1 MKQTKTEGIQLEL
14 VFTSDRES
22 SGHSTTGNIGNVSG
36 GSKGADLISMLERR
50 RALTSNWME
59 EIVSYENL
67 TKAYRRVISN
77 GGSSG
82 VDGMETEELKDWL
95 RGNLPELRRKLL
107 SGEYEPKEV
116 RQVEIPKSSGGTRIL
131 GIPTVIDR
139 LIQQAIH
146 QKLSPLYEEQFSEN
160 SYGFRPSR
168 NAWQAITKASE
179 YVSDGFTWVVDIDL
193 SNFFDTI
200 NHERL
205 MHRLYKGIGDKTLLK
220 LIGKYLKSG
229 MMKDGLVTQRISG
242 TPQGGPLSPLLSNI
256 VLDELDKELEA
267 RGHKFCRYADDCNI
281 YVRSEAAGLRVME
294 SITRFIEEKL
304 KLKVNRDKSGV
315 RRCENCK
322 FLGYTIMDIGTIR
335 IADKSIT
342 RFKDKIREI
351 TRRNRGISTEALIRE
366 LNKVTKGWLSY
377 YRLANTYLP
386 WRDLDQWIRRK
397 LRTYFLKQ
405 KGKTY
410 AIFKFLK
417 SLGATDNES
426 WIGYYSKSWWY
437 LTGTKIVNKYLG
449 LKYFDQIGY
458 RSLINQFA
466 MLKR

>member
-1 MKQTKTEGIQLEL
+1 MKQTKTDGIQLAL
-14 VFTSDRES
+14 DFTSSKETSILSPNGD
-22 SGHSTTGNIGNVSG
+22 IGNEAG
-36 GSKGADLISMLERR
+36 GKKGADLISMLEKR

-67 TKAYRRVISN
+67 TKAYRQVIGN

-82 VDGMETEELKDWL
+82 VDGMETEELKEWL

-107 SGEYEPKEV
+107 AGEYEPKEV
-116 RQVEIPKSSGGTRIL
+116 RQVEIPKSNGGTRIL

-168 NAWQAITKASE
+168 NAWQAINKASE
-179 YVSDGFTWVVDIDL
+179 FVSDGFTWVVDIDL

-200 NHERL
+200 NHDRL

-220 LIGKYLKSG
+220 LIVKYLKTG

-294 SITRFIEEKL
+294 SITRFIEGKL

-315 RRCENCK
+315 RRCEDCK
-322 FLGYTIMDIGTIR
+322 FLGYTIMDNGTIR
-335 IADKSIT
+335 IADKSLV

-351 TRRNRGISTEALIRE
+351 TRRNRGISTEALITE
-366 LNKVTKGWLSY
+366 LNRVTSGWLNY
-377 YRLANTYLP
+377 YRIANTYLP
-386 WRDLDQWIRRK
+386 WRDMDSWIRRK
-397 LRTYFLKQ
+397 LRTYILKQ
-405 KGKTY
+405 KGRTY

-417 SLGATDNES
+417 SLGATDGES
-426 WIGYYSKSWWY
+426 WIGWHSQSWWN
-437 LTGTKIVNKYLG
+437 LTGTKTVNKYLG

-458 RSLINQFA
+458 RSLTNQFA

>member
-14 VFTSDRES
+14 VFTSEKEPLGPS
-22 SGHSTTGNIGNVSG
+22 PSGNIGNVSG
-36 GSKGADLISMLERR
+36 GRKGAELISMLERR

-67 TKAYRRVISN
+67 TKAYHRVIGN

-95 RGNLPELRRKLL
+95 RGNLPELRMKLL

-116 RQVEIPKSSGGTRIL
+116 RQVEIPKSNGGTRIL

-179 YVSDGFTWVVDIDL
+179 FITEGFIWVVDIDL

-200 NHERL
+200 NHDRL

-220 LIGKYLKSG
+220 LISKYLKSG
-229 MMKDGLVTQRISG
+229 MMKDGLSTQRISG

-267 RGHKFCRYADDCNI
+267 RGHRLCRYADDCNI
-281 YVRSEAAGLRVME
+281 YVGSEAAGQRVME

-315 RRCENCK
+315 RKCENCK
-322 FLGYTIMDIGTIR
+322 FLGYTIMENGTIR
-335 IADKSIT
+335 IADKSIA

-351 TRRNRGISTEALIRE
+351 TRRNRGVSTETLITE
-366 LNKVTKGWLSY
+366 LNKVTRGWLSY

-386 WRDLDQWIRRK
+386 WRNLDEWIRRK
-397 LRTYFLKQ
+397 VRTYILKQ
-405 KGKTY
+405 KGRML
-410 AIFKFLK
+410 ALFKFLR
-417 SLGATDNES
+417 SLGAPRGES
-426 WIGYYSKSWWY
+426 WIGWYSMSWWR
-437 LTGTKIVNKYLG
+437 LSRKRTVNKYLG

-458 RSLINQFA
+458 RSLTNQFA
-466 MLKR
+466 MLKC

>member
-1 MKQTKTEGIQLEL
+1 MEEVL
-14 VFTSDRES
+14 
-22 SGHSTTGNIGNVSG
+22 
-36 GSKGADLISMLERR
+36 SKGNM
-50 RALTSNWME
+50 
-59 EIVSYENL
+59 
-67 TKAYRRVISN
+67 TKAMKRVETN
-77 GGSSG
+77 QGAAG
-82 VDGMETEELKDWL
+82 VDGMTVSELKGYLKQEWPRI
-95 RGNLPELRRKLL
+95 RGELLEGRYKPSPVRR
-107 SGEYEPKEV
+107 V
-116 RQVEIPKSSGGTRIL
+116 MIPKAGGGERPL
-131 GIPTVIDR
+131 GIPTVVDR

-179 YVSDGFTWVVDIDL
+179 YVSDGFMWVVDIDL

-242 TPQGGPLSPLLSNI
+242 APQGGPLSPLLSNI

-315 RRCENCK
+315 RKCEDCK
-322 FLGYTIMDIGTIR
+322 FLGYTIMDNGTIR
-335 IADKSIT
+335 IADKSIA

-351 TRRNRGISTEALIRE
+351 TRRNRGISTEALITE
-366 LNKVTKGWLSY
+366 LNMATGGWLSY
-377 YRLANTYLP
+377 FRLANTYLP
-386 WRDLDQWIRRK
+386 FRDLDQWIRRK
-397 LRTYFLKQ
+397 VRTYMLKQ
-405 KGKTY
+405 KGRTY
-410 AIFKFLK
+410 TIFKFLK

-458 RSLINQFA
+458 RSLTNQFA

>member
-14 VFTSDRES
+14 DFTSEKEPLS
-22 SGHSTTGNIGNVSG
+22 PSPSGNIGNVSG
-36 GSKGADLISMLERR
+36 GRKGAELISMLERR

-67 TKAYRRVISN
+67 TKAYHRVISN

-95 RGNLPELRRKLL
+95 RGNLPELRMKLL

-116 RQVEIPKSSGGTRIL
+116 RQVEIPKSNGGTRLL

-168 NAWQAITKASE
+168 NAWQAINKASE
-179 YVSDGFTWVVDIDL
+179 FVSDGFTWVVDIDL

-200 NHERL
+200 NHDRL

-220 LIGKYLKSG
+220 LIGKYLKTG
-229 MMKDGLVTQRISG
+229 MMKDGLISQRISG

-267 RGHKFCRYADDCNI
+267 RGHRFCRYADDCNI
-281 YVRSEAAGLRVME
+281 YVGSEAAGLRVME

-315 RRCENCK
+315 RKCENCK
-322 FLGYTIMDIGTIR
+322 FLGYTIMENGTIR
-335 IADKSIT
+335 IADKSIA

-351 TRRNRGISTEALIRE
+351 TRRNRGVSTATLITE
-366 LNKVTKGWLSY
+366 LNKVTRGWLSY

-397 LRTYFLKQ
+397 VRTYILKQ
-405 KGKTY
+405 KGRML
-410 AIFKFLK
+410 ALFKFLR
-417 SLGATDNES
+417 SLGAPRGES
-426 WIGYYSKSWWY
+426 WIGWYSMSWWR
-437 LTGTKIVNKYLG
+437 LSRKRTVNKYLG

-458 RSLINQFA
+458 RSLTNQFA
-466 MLKR
+466 MLKC

>member
-1 MKQTKTEGIQLEL
+1 MKQTKTDGIQLEL
-14 VFTSDRES
+14 DFTSERES
-22 SGHSTTGNIGNVSG
+22 TGPPPSGNIGNVSG

-67 TKAYRRVISN
+67 IKAYRRVVSN
-77 GGSSG
+77 GGSGG
-82 VDGMETEELKDWL
+82 VDGMKTEELKEWL
-95 RGNLPELRRKLL
+95 RGNLSELRGNLL
-107 SGEYEPKEV
+107 AGEHEPNEV
-116 RQVEIPKSSGGTRIL
+116 RQVEIPKSNGGTRIL

-168 NAWQAITKASE
+168 NAWQAINKASE
-179 YVSDGFTWVVDIDL
+179 FVSDGFGWVVDIDL

-200 NHERL
+200 NHDRL

-220 LIGKYLKSG
+220 LINQYLKSG

-315 RRCENCK
+315 RKCEDCK
-322 FLGYTIMDIGTIR
+322 FLGYTIMENGAIR
-335 IADKSIT
+335 VADKSIS

-351 TRRNRGISTEALIRE
+351 TRRNRGISTEALITE
-366 LNKVTKGWLSY
+366 LNKVTGGWLSY

-397 LRTYFLKQ
+397 LRTYILKQ
-405 KGKTY
+405 KGETY
-410 AIFKFLK
+410 AIFKFLR
-417 SLGATDNES
+417 SLGATKGDS
-426 WIGYYSKSWWY
+426 WLAWYSKSWWH
-437 LTGTKIVNKYLG
+437 LSGTRIVNKYLG
-449 LKYFDQIGY
+449 LNYFDQIGY

>member
-1 MKQTKTEGIQLEL
+1 MKQTKTDGIQLAL
-14 VFTSDRES
+14 DFTSSKEKSIPFPNGD
-22 SGHSTTGNIGNVSG
+22 IGNEAVG
-36 GSKGADLISMLERR
+36 RKGADLISMLERR

-67 TKAYRRVISN
+67 TKAYRQVIGN

-95 RGNLPELRRKLL
+95 RKNLSELRRKLL

-168 NAWQAITKASE
+168 NAWQAINQASE
-179 YVSDGFTWVVDIDL
+179 YVGDGYTWVVDIDL

-200 NHERL
+200 NHDRL
-205 MHRLYKGIGDKTLLK
+205 LHRLYKGIGDKTLLR
-220 LIGKYLKSG
+220 LIQKYLKTG

-281 YVRSEAAGLRVME
+281 YVRSEAACLRVME

-315 RRCENCK
+315 RRCETCK
-322 FLGYTIMDIGTIR
+322 FLGYTIMDNGSIR
-335 IADKSIT
+335 IADKSIA
-342 RFKDKIREI
+342 RFKDRIREI
-351 TRRNRGISTEALIRE
+351 TRRNRGISTEALITE
-366 LNKVTKGWLSY
+366 LNRVTRGWLSY
-377 YRLANTYLP
+377 YRLANNYLP

-397 LRTYFLKQ
+397 IRTYILKQ
-405 KGKTY
+405 KGRTY

-426 WIGYYSKSWWY
+426 WIGYYSQSWWN
-437 LTGTKIVNKYLG
+437 LTCTKIVNKYLG

-458 RSLINQFA
+458 RSLTTQFA
-466 MLKR
+466 MLKS

>member
-1 MKQTKTEGIQLEL
+1 MKQTKTDGIQLEL
-14 VFTSDRES
+14 VFTSERES
-22 SGHSTTGNIGNVSG
+22 SGPSPSGNIGNVSG
-36 GSKGADLISMLERR
+36 GSKGADLTSMLERR

-107 SGEYEPKEV
+107 SGEYEPNEV
-116 RQVEIPKSSGGTRIL
+116 RQVEIPKSNGGTRIL

-146 QKLSPLYEEQFSEN
+146 QKLSPLYEEQFSKN

-200 NHERL
+200 NHDRL

-220 LIGKYLKSG
+220 LIDKYLKSG

-315 RRCENCK
+315 RKCEDCK
-322 FLGYTIMDIGTIR
+322 FLGYTIMDNGTVR
-335 IADKSIT
+335 IADKSIA

-351 TRRNRGISTEALIRE
+351 TRRNRGISTGALVTE
-366 LNKVTKGWLSY
+366 LNRVTSGWLSY
-377 YRLANTYLP
+377 FRLANTYLP
-386 WRDLDQWIRRK
+386 WKELDQWIRRK
-397 LRTYFLKQ
+397 LRTYVLKQ
-405 KGKTY
+405 KGRTY
-410 AIFKFLK
+410 AIFKFLM
-417 SLGATDNES
+417 SLGATDKES

-458 RSLINQFA
+458 RSLTNQCA